1 MQTSEREQ
9 VIRMKMWMIRH
20 AETEYNKQRRY
31 QGRLDLPIS
40 EKGRRSL
47 APSGEPV
54 SRVYVS
60 TLRRTAQTARILF
73 PEAQLI
79 EVPGLEEMDFGRFDG
94 HTSEELE
101 SDPAYQEWIDSW
113 CTTAIPGGESRQQFS
128 ERIVRAMT
136 KLIEQAA
143 SAGEE
148 KLVIVAHGGTI
159 MSALETLGRPA
170 REYYE
175 WLPGNAEGYELEI
188 PLPLTDPPLC
198 HVVRN
203 LSFCNATE

>member
-1 MQTSEREQ
+1 
-9 VIRMKMWMIRH
+9 MKMWMIRH

-47 APSGEPV
+47 EPSGEPV

-188 PLPLTDPPLC
+188 PLPLTAPPLC

>member
-1 MQTSEREQ
+1 
-9 VIRMKMWMIRH
+9 MKMWMIRH

-47 APSGEPV
+47 EPSGEPV

-73 PEAQLI
+73 PGAQLI

>member
-1 MQTSEREQ
+1 
-9 VIRMKMWMIRH
+9 MKMWMIRH

-40 EKGRRSL
+40 EEGRRSL
-47 APSGEPV
+47 EPSGEPV

-73 PEAQLI
+73 PGAQLI

-188 PLPLTDPPLC
+188 PLPLTAPPLC

>member
-73 PEAQLI
+73 PVAQLI

-188 PLPLTDPPLC
+188 LLPLTAPPQC

>member
-1 MQTSEREQ
+1 MSE
-9 VIRMKMWMIRH
+9 I
-20 AETEYNKQRRY
+20 
-31 QGRLDLPIS
+31 
-40 EKGRRSL
+40 
-47 APSGEPV
+47 
-54 SRVYVS
+54 
-60 TLRRTAQTARILF
+60 
-73 PEAQLI
+73 
-79 EVPGLEEMDFGRFDG
+79 
-94 HTSEELE
+94 
-101 SDPAYQEWIDSW
+101 
-113 CTTAIPGGESRQQFS
+113 
-128 ERIVRAMT
+128 
-136 KLIEQAA
+136 IEQAA